1 MHTRTLSHQTT
12 YLNALR
18 SFEKHEQALSP
29 RATESRAATLQKLGV
44 RLTPKSK
51 KALAKQKKKKK
62 SEEKQSQPGDQCVQ
76 SPGDTKHALTTDE
89 VLSR

>member
-44 RLTPKSK
+44 QLTPKSK
-51 KALAKQKKKKK
+51 KALAKQKKSK
-62 SEEKQSQPGDQCVQ
+62 EKQFQPGDQYVQ